1 MSKKTDKVV
10 YVVSARQYDAATAL
24 DELYGYVFS
33 VDTDSLVK
41 SNDPRSPLAIGLG
54 GSYAEPANDVEPKEA
69 A

>member
-33 VDTDSLVK
+33 VDDSLVK

-54 GSYAEPANDVEPKEA
+54 GSYPANDVEPKEA